1 MEESSSRI
9 TFTGQNL
16 TDLLDFP
23 LEDGVLLRQDLE
35 KEDVEEHVVLEE
47 DCGGGCSAE
56 EETVVLIFFSFLWL
70 LAALVKR
77 ELRKVARRPP
87 GERGCFTFFKSV

>member
-23 LEDGVLLRQDLE
+23 LDDGVLLKQDLE

-47 DCGGGCSAE
+47 DCGGCSAE

-70 LAALVKR
+70 LDAFVKR
-77 ELRKVARRPP
+77 ELRKVASRPP